1 MKDIVLYIN
10 DQIQQSDVLTEY
22 CKNNIDIFI
31 EDSNQTI
38 DDIVFVMSN
47 GDNIKLNIDCEFFDS
62 SNEINFAESLWDF
75 YKNYNIEFFKK
86 IIFYY
91 FEDLNKYFKPDDI
104 LNFDCVKIIAL
115 LNDNK

>member
-31 EDSNQTI
+31 EDSSQTI

-47 GDNIKLNIDCEFFDS
+47 GDKIKLNIDCEFFDS

-75 YKNYNIEFFKK
+75 YKNYNILIQNFFYMLLFHEK
-86 IIFYY
+86 IIIF
-91 FEDLNKYFKPDDI
+91 LNI
-104 LNFDCVKIIAL
+104 
-115 LNDNK
+115 